1 MDGYPV
7 EEFNDRLAR
16 VARDTMMELMSR
28 GAPAVPRSYRQ
39 VFQELCEKR
48 GIPASLLEETTDAP
62 ATPPPDALD
71 RDVVSLLLSLAE
83 LAGQTLPGQTGVRNV
98 VDLVQT
104 LTTSTGE
111 LDRAVLSSL
120 LQRLDRLNVE
130 LQVAPPQPAGAAP
143 GLERVLERLGE
154 VLRLL
159 VPLADPEGVD
169 KESALGALN
178 ALTQA
183 RKPDD
188 VMPALDTL
196 SLFAVGRRKAIGTEL
211 LATKQ
216 TQRRSA
222 ELLALGQTVLDFVG
236 RVLPDLPEIESVL
249 SHAKER
255 LGTADPRGVQE
266 IRIELSSHFQR
277 VQGATVPVQEQKT
290 VIKGVLRT
298 LADQLAQASA
308 GSEQFEKSAQDIRRR
323 LESANDLTEL
333 RQLQDL
339 LVREAGTAASEAS
352 RMRNQLGE
360 LSTQVNTSQQQIDT
374 LERALVE
381 TRQAMNLDPL
391 TRVPNRRAMNDWV
404 ESTLYPPGRPERG
417 YSLLVLD
424 LDHFKKVNDTHGHLA
439 GDAVLSETAKRV
451 KLGIRDMDM
460 LARYGGEEFVLVLP
474 DCDLHIARAVAD
486 RMCALVARKPVTHE
500 NVPIPV
506 TTSIGV
512 ATKRPGE
519 AFKEVFERA
528 DQCVYQAKQG
538 GRNRAVTELSLP
550 ASTAP

>member
-1 MDGYPV
+1 M

-28 GAPAVPRSYRQ
+28 GVPALPGHYRQ
-39 VFQELCEKR
+39 VFVELCEKR
-48 GIPASLLEETTDAP
+48 GIPVSALDGAQPDPPAAAP
-62 ATPPPDALD
+62 PLD
-71 RDVVSLLLSLAE
+71 RDLVSLLLSLAE
-83 LAGQTLPGQTGVRNV
+83 LAGQSLPAQTGIRSV

-104 LTTSTGE
+104 LTASGGD
-111 LDRAVLSSL
+111 LDRATLATL

-130 LQVAPPQPAGAAP
+130 LQASPPAPAPAP
-143 GLERVLERLGE
+143 GLERVLERLSE

-159 VPLADPEGVD
+159 VPLADPEGAD
-169 KESALGALN
+169 KEAALGALS
-178 ALTQA
+178 ALSQA
-183 RKPDD
+183 RRADD
-188 VMPALDTL
+188 VLPALDAL
-196 SLFAVGRRKAIGTEL
+196 SLFAVGRRKAIGAEL

-308 GSEQFEKSAQDIRRR
+308 GSEQFEKSAQEIRRR

-352 RMRNQLGE
+352 RMRSQLGD
-360 LSTQVNTSQQQIDT
+360 LSTQVSTSQQQIDT

-391 TRVPNRRAMNDWV
+391 TRVPNRRAMTDWV
-404 ESTLYPPGRPERG
+404 DSTLYPPGRPERG

-439 GDAVLSETAKRV
+439 GDAVLAETAKRV

-486 RMCALVARKPVTHE
+486 RMCALVARKPVSHE

-519 AFKEVFERA
+519 GFKEVFERA
-528 DQCVYQAKQG
+528 DQCVYQAKQT

-550 ASTAP
+550 APEAG

>member
-1 MDGYPV
+1 V
-7 EEFNDRLAR
+7 LA
-16 VARDTMMELMSR
+16 T
-28 GAPAVPRSYRQ
+28 
-39 VFQELCEKR
+39 
-48 GIPASLLEETTDAP
+48 
-62 ATPPPDALD
+62 
-71 RDVVSLLLSLAE
+71 
-83 LAGQTLPGQTGVRNV
+83 
-98 VDLVQT
+98 
-104 LTTSTGE
+104 
-111 LDRAVLSSL
+111 L

-130 LQVAPPQPAGAAP
+130 LQAAPPAPAASP

-159 VPLADPEGVD
+159 VPLADPEGAD
-169 KESALGALN
+169 KETALGALTV
-178 ALTQA
+178 LTQA
-183 RKPDD
+183 RRSED
-188 VMPALDTL
+188 VLPALDTL
-196 SLFAVGRRKAIGTEL
+196 SVFAVGRRKAIGAEL
-211 LATKQ
+211 LASKQ
-216 TQRRSA
+216 VQRRSA

-236 RVLPDLPEIESVL
+236 RVLPDLPEIEGVL
-249 SHAKER
+249 AHAKER

-266 IRIELSSHFQR
+266 IRIELASHFQR

-308 GSEQFEKSAQDIRRR
+308 GSEKFEKNAQEIRRR
-323 LESANDLTEL
+323 LEAANDLTEL

-352 RMRNQLGE
+352 RMRGQLGE
-360 LSTQVNTSQQQIDT
+360 LSNQVNTSQQQIDT

-417 YSLLVLD
+417 FSLLVLD
-424 LDHFKKVNDTHGHLA
+424 LDHFKRVNDTHGHLA
-439 GDAVLSETAKRV
+439 GDAVLAETAKRV

-500 NVPIPV
+500 SVAIPV

-519 AFKEVFERA
+519 GFKEVFERA
-528 DQCVYQAKQG
+528 DQCVYQAKQA
-538 GRNRAVTELSLP
+538 GRNRAITELSLP
-550 ASTAP
+550 TGESA

>member
-1 MDGYPV
+1 V

-28 GAPAVPRSYRQ
+28 GVPALPGHYRQ
-39 VFQELCEKR
+39 VFVELCEKR
-48 GIPASLLEETTDAP
+48 GIPASALDGAQPDPPAAAP
-62 ATPPPDALD
+62 PLD
-71 RDVVSLLLSLAE
+71 RDLVSLLLSLAE
-83 LAGQTLPGQTGVRNV
+83 LAGQSLPAQTGIRSV

-104 LTTSTGE
+104 LTASGGD
-111 LDRAVLSSL
+111 LDRATLATL

-130 LQVAPPQPAGAAP
+130 LQASPPAPAPAP
-143 GLERVLERLGE
+143 GLERVLERLSE

-159 VPLADPEGVD
+159 VPLADPEGAD
-169 KESALGALN
+169 KEAALGALS
-178 ALTQA
+178 ALSQA
-183 RKPDD
+183 RRADD
-188 VMPALDTL
+188 VRPALDAL
-196 SLFAVGRRKAIGTEL
+196 SLFAVGRRKAIGAEL

-308 GSEQFEKSAQDIRRR
+308 GSEQFEKSAQEIRRR

-352 RMRNQLGE
+352 RMRSQLGD
-360 LSTQVNTSQQQIDT
+360 LSTQVSTSQQQIDT

-391 TRVPNRRAMNDWV
+391 TRVPNRRAMTDWV
-404 ESTLYPPGRPERG
+404 DSTLYPPGRPERG

-439 GDAVLSETAKRV
+439 GDAVLAETAKRV

-460 LARYGGEEFVLVLP
+460 LVRYGGEEFVLVLP

-486 RMCALVARKPVTHE
+486 RMCALVARKPVSHE

-519 AFKEVFERA
+519 GFKEVFERA
-528 DQCVYQAKQG
+528 DQCVYQAKQT

-550 ASTAP
+550 APEAG